1 MSTRAI
7 VWLRSLWSNL
17 VRRDDVNAALDDE
30 IRTYVDLLA
39 GDYEKNGM
47 SPADARRAALVA
59 TGGIDQ
65 VKDATRDAWAGG
77 AVVEV
82 RREFGYAMRT
92 LRRSPGF
99 LAVAIATLAIG
110 IGGATAVF
118 TVIKGS
124 LLRPLPAVPDPG
136 RLVSIVG
143 VQRNRIV
150 DDYSYAEYDD
160 LRGAS
165 TALTGIAAYNGTSY
179 ALGEADN
186 PTRVWV
192 SFVSNNFFDVLG
204 VRPILGRMFD
214 STTSATVDGDVIVI
228 GHALWQ
234 SQFAGSPNV
243 IGSILKLDGVPFTIV
258 GVAPPG
264 FIGAMALHRMELWM
278 PVATREK
285 QVPRLLAGLSL
296 TSRRDMMFWLVGRLA
311 PGRTIDD
318 AQRELDG
325 VASQLAAAYP
335 ETNAERGVRVL
346 SGAGMTPEERADLA
360 RVPRLIAMA
369 VVVLLLIACG
379 NVAGLFLV
387 RASARRREHATRLA
401 LGASRAALVRQV
413 ALEGV
418 LIAMF
423 AGVLGV
429 ALASLLVRSAT
440 LVSGIVSMRGVDLT
454 MDRRVLA
461 VAVLA
466 ASVTAILV
474 SLAPALQISRV
485 SPSAVL
491 KDGGGA
497 GRRSRVQRVLVGTQV
512 GASLV
517 LLYAAGILFGAFER
531 VLSTQDRHEPE
542 SLVDITPRTRGLDTA
557 TLLDLQRR
565 VVERLAAEPSI
576 GDVAL
581 ASTILPFQWSAGTR
595 VYRRGEEPPPG
606 PLSQAQIDAALRVTF
621 VEVSPTYFETMR
633 VALVG
638 GRGFDPTDRFG
649 ATPVAIVSRALADA
663 LWPGR
668 EPIGQFV
675 AWPPLDGPARAP
687 LLVVGVAE
695 DVARMLDNTQRPIP
709 AIFVPL
715 TQRVVQSPA
724 LLVRGRNGAPP
735 DLELLRQI
743 ISEVDSRIVVLG
755 GRTLASRL
763 DEHLRPQRMASA
775 WVAAFGVIALLL
787 AGIGVYGVVAQ
798 GVLQRTREFAIRCA
812 LGATPE
818 RVLASV
824 IGDGMRMAVVGALVG
839 VLAAAAAYRVVQS
852 LFVGVHA
859 VDVKAIALVAGV
871 LTLAMI
877 VATYLPARR
886 AALLNPS
893 DALRSD

>member
-1 MSTRAI
+1 VSVRAI
-7 VWLRSLWSNL
+7 AWLRSLWSNL
-17 VRRDDVNAALDDE
+17 VHRGDVDAALDDE
-30 IRTYVDLLA
+30 IRAYVDLLA
-39 GDYEKNGM
+39 AEYETKGM

-59 TGGIDQ
+59 TGGVDQ
-65 VKDATRDAWAGG
+65 VKEATRDAWAGN
-77 AVVEV
+77 AIAEA
-82 RREFGYAMRT
+82 RRELRYATRT
-92 LRRSPGF
+92 LRRSPAF
-99 LAVAIATLAIG
+99 LAIAIATLAIG

-124 LLRPLPAVPDPG
+124 LLRPLPAVPDPS

-143 VQRNRIV
+143 VQKGKIV

-160 LRGAS
+160 LRRAS
-165 TALTGIAAYNGTSY
+165 KALTGIAAYNGTSF

-186 PTRVWV
+186 TTRVWA
-192 SFVSNNFFDVLG
+192 SFVSNNFFDVLE
-204 VRPILGRMFD
+204 VRPVLGRMFD
-214 STTSATVDGDVIVI
+214 STTSVAVDGDVVVI
-228 GHALWQ
+228 GHELWQ
-234 SQFAGSPNV
+234 QQFAGSPSV
-243 IGSILKLDGVPFTIV
+243 IGSVLKLDGVPFTIV
-258 GVAPPG
+258 GVAPPR
-264 FIGAMALHRMELWM
+264 FTGAMALHRMELWM
-278 PVATREK
+278 PVATREGH
-285 QVPRLLAGLSL
+285 VPPVIKGLSL
-296 TSRRDMMFWLVGRLA
+296 TSRRDVMFWLVGRLA
-311 PGRTIDD
+311 PDRSIDD
-318 AQRELDG
+318 VQRELDAT
-325 VASQLAAAYP
+325 ASHLAAAYP
-335 ETNAERGVRVL
+335 ETNAERGIQVL
-346 SGAGMTPEERADLA
+346 RGAGMTPQERNDLA
-360 RVPRLIAMA
+360 RVPRLLAMA
-369 VVVLLLIACG
+369 VGVLLLIACG

-418 LIAMF
+418 LIAVA
-423 AGVLGV
+423 AGVIGV
-429 ALASLLVRSAT
+429 ALANLLVRSAT
-440 LVSGIVSMRGVDLT
+440 LVSGIVSMGGLDLT

-466 ASVTAILV
+466 AGLTAILV
-474 SLAPALQISRV
+474 SLAPVLQISHI

-491 KDGGGA
+491 QYGGGA

-512 GASLV
+512 AASLV
-517 LLYAAGILFGAFER
+517 LLYAASVLFGAFER
-531 VLSTQDRHEPE
+531 VMSTQDRHEPE
-542 SLVDITPRTRGLDTA
+542 SIVDITPRTRGLDTA

-565 VVERLAAEPSI
+565 VLERVAAEPGIS
-576 GDVAL
+576 DAAM

-595 VYRRGEEPPPG
+595 VYRVGEEPAPG
-606 PLSQAQIDAALRVTF
+606 PLSQTQIDAALRVTF
-621 VEVSPTYFETMR
+621 VAVSPTYFKTMR
-633 VALVG
+633 IGLAG
-638 GRGFDPTDRFG
+638 GRNFESIDRIG
-649 ATPVAIVSRALADA
+649 APPVAIVSHALANA

-668 EPIGQFV
+668 DPVGQFV

-687 LLVVGVAE
+687 LLVVGVAD

-709 AIFVPL
+709 AIFIPL
-715 TQRVVQSPA
+715 AQQPNQSPA
-724 LLVRGRNGAPP
+724 LLVRGRSGVPP
-735 DLELLRQI
+735 DLAALRRVI
-743 ISEVDSRIVVLG
+743 GEVDSRIVVLG
-755 GRTLASRL
+755 GRTLASRF
-763 DEHLRPQRMASA
+763 DDHLRPQRMASA

-824 IGDGMRMAVVGALVG
+824 VGDGMRMAAGGALLG